1 MSKLRIINYSLMSNT
16 LAYYAGKALAIA
28 EYNGH
33 VTRQDIDTINTNQ
46 SKDLLSK
53 AISLSL
59 RDNPSGE
66 IKVLAGLIARSYYDP
81 WDSDDFFLGYKE
93 QSSQMFR
100 RLFGLRMLE
109 ARKKCGLTQQ
119 QLSERSCVRRH
130 TISDIEKGRWSA
142 SIDLIY
148 RILKSIDYDL
158 QILKRDSSMI
168 CQ

>member
-1 MSKLRIINYSLMSNT
+1 MSIT

-33 VTRQDIDTINTNQ
+33 VNRQDIDTIDANQ

-53 AISLSL
+53 IISVSL
-59 RDNPSGE
+59 RDDQSGE
-66 IKVLAGLIARSYYDP
+66 MEVLAGLIARSYYEP
-81 WDSDDFFLGYKE
+81 WDSNDFCQGYKE

-119 QLSERSCVRRH
+119 QLSERSGVRRH

-148 RILKSIDYDL
+148 RILKAMDCDL
-158 QILKRDSSMI
+158 QIVNYDSSMI
-168 CQ
+168 RQ

>member
-1 MSKLRIINYSLMSNT
+1 MSIT

-28 EYNGH
+28 EYKGH
-33 VTRQDIDTINTNQ
+33 VTRQDIDAIDTNQ

-53 AISLSL
+53 IISVSL
-59 RDNPSGE
+59 RDDQSGE
-66 IKVLAGLIARSYYDP
+66 MEVLAGLIARSYYDP
-81 WDSDDFFLGYKE
+81 WSSDDFYQGYKE

-100 RLFGLRMLE
+100 RLFGLRMLD

-119 QLSERSCVRRH
+119 QLSERSGVRRH

-148 RILKSIDYDL
+148 RILKAMDCDL
-158 QILKRDSSMI
+158 QIVIYDSSMI
-168 CQ
+168 RH

>member
-1 MSKLRIINYSLMSNT
+1 MSIT

-33 VTRQDIDTINTNQ
+33 VNRQDIDTIDTNQ

-53 AISLSL
+53 IISVSL
-59 RDNPSGE
+59 RDDQSGE
-66 IKVLAGLIARSYYDP
+66 MEVLAGLIARSYYEP
-81 WDSDDFFLGYKE
+81 WDSNDFCQGYKE

-148 RILKSIDYDL
+148 RILKAMDCDL
-158 QILKRDSSMI
+158 QIVNCDSSMI
-168 CQ
+168 RQ

>member
-1 MSKLRIINYSLMSNT
+1 MSIT

-33 VTRQDIDTINTNQ
+33 VNRQDIDTIDTNQ

-53 AISLSL
+53 IISLSL
-59 RDNPSGE
+59 RDDPSGE
-66 IKVLAGLIARSYYDP
+66 MEVLAGLIARSYYEP
-81 WDSDDFFLGYKE
+81 WDSNDFCQGYKE

-109 ARKKCGLTQQ
+109 TRKKCGLTQQ
-119 QLSERSCVRRH
+119 QLSERSGVRRH

-148 RILKSIDYDL
+148 RILKAMDCDL
-158 QILKRDSSMI
+158 QIAKCDSSMI
-168 CQ
+168 RH

>member
-1 MSKLRIINYSLMSNT
+1 MSIT

-33 VTRQDIDTINTNQ
+33 VNRKDIDTINTNQ

-53 AISLSL
+53 IISLSL
-59 RDNPSGE
+59 RDDQSGE
-66 IKVLAGLIARSYYDP
+66 MEVLAGLIARSYYGP
-81 WDSDDFFLGYKE
+81 WNSDDFYQGYKE

-119 QLSERSCVRRH
+119 QLSERSGVRRH

-148 RILKSIDYDL
+148 RILKSMDCDL
-158 QILKRDSSMI
+158 QILNYDSSMI
-168 CQ
+168 RH

>member
-66 IKVLAGLIARSYYDP
+66 IEVLAGLIARSYDDP

-119 QLSERSCVRRH
+119 QLSERSGVRRH

>member
-1 MSKLRIINYSLMSNT
+1 MSIT

-33 VTRQDIDTINTNQ
+33 VNRQDIDTIDTNQ

-53 AISLSL
+53 IISLSL
-59 RDNPSGE
+59 RDDPSGE
-66 IKVLAGLIARSYYDP
+66 MAVLARLIAQSYYDP
-81 WDSDDFFLGYKE
+81 WNSGDFYQGYKE

-119 QLSERSCVRRH
+119 QLSEISGVRRH

-148 RILKSIDYDL
+148 RILKAMDCDL
-158 QILKRDSSMI
+158 QIVNCDSSMI
-168 CQ
+168 RQ